1 LSDPERRLITSL
13 LACIVFGYAA
23 VSCLV
28 FYRRMRRRMA
38 EYKEPGLGG
47 RRYLERVVHS
57 PQYGLTMWLTGTIGI
72 IGFAI
77 ASWQLL
83 LSLLAILHGG

>member
-1 LSDPERRLITSL
+1 M
-13 LACIVFGYAA
+13 LACLLFGYAA

-28 FYRRMRRRMA
+28 FYRRMRRQISD
-38 EYKEPGLGG
+38 YKGAP
-47 RRYLERVVHS
+47 LEKVVRS
-57 PQYGLTMWLTGTIGI
+57 PQYGLTMWLTGAIGV

-83 LSLLAILHGG
+83 LSLLAILHGS